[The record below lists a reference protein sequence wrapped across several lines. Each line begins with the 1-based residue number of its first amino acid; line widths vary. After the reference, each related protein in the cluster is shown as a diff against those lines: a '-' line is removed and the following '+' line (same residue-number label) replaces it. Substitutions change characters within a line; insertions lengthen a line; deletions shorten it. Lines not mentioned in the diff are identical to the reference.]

1 MAELV
6 KKAVLADMRNDA
18 YSGKDQ
24 FQVRRVY
31 NSIKLV
37 AGSYLSED
45 EVQNLISSD
54 WAIQIELPK

>member
-31 NSIKLV
+31 NSIRLV

-45 EVQNLISSD
+45 DVKGLIASE
-54 WAIQIELPK
+54 WAIQIEMPK